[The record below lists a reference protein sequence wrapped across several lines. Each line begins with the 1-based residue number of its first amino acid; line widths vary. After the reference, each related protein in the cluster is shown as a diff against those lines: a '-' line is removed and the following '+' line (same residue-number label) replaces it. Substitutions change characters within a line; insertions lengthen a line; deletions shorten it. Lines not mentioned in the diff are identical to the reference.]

1 MPSGYWDEAF
11 SDAEIDAEEID
22 AFHVVR
28 GDDGWDVYADI
39 GGEMV
44 SLADDLD
51 DDEMESL
58 FWDDLYDWAM
68 DNDIDVDRAIEYA
81 QD

>member
-1 MPSGYWDEAF
+1 MPSDYWDESF

-28 GDDGWDVYADI
+28 GDDGWDIYADI